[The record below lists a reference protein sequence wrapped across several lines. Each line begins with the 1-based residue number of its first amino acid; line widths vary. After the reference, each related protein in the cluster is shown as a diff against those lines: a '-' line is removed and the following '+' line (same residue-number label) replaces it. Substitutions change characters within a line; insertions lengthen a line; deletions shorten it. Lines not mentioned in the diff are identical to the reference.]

1 MTNKLETTGIS
12 DVPMFVSD
20 VLLNQVLGEELLRSG
35 GSGGAGGAGGAG
47 GSGGAGGGEEGLAR
61 VLSTLDLTALG
72 VGATLGVGIY
82 VLAGEVGVEQWVVEL
97 LSGFAGVPTL
107 IFK

>member
-1 MTNKLETTGIS
+1 MTNKLETRGIS
-12 DVPMFVSD
+12 DVPKFVSD
-20 VLLNQVLGEELLRSG
+20 VCLNQVLGEQLLR
-35 GSGGAGGAGGAG
+35 SGGAGGAGGAGAGGSGGTG

-82 VLAGEVGVEQWVVEL
+82 VLAGEVGVEQ
-97 LSGFAGVPTL
+97 
-107 IFK
+107 

>member
-12 DVPMFVSD
+12 AVPKCVSD
-20 VLLNQVLGEELLRSG
+20 VCLNQVLGEQLLR
-35 GSGGAGGAGGAG
+35 SGGAGGA
-47 GSGGAGGGEEGLAR
+47 GGAGGGEEGLAR

-82 VLAGEVGVEQWVVEL
+82 VLAGEVRVEQ
-97 LSGFAGVPTL
+97 
-107 IFK
+107 

>member
-35 GSGGAGGAGGAG
+35 GSGGAGGAGE
-47 GSGGAGGGEEGLAR
+47 GEEGLAR

-82 VLAGEVGVEQWVVEL
+82 VLAGEVRVEQSVVEL
-97 LSGFAGVPTL
+97 PQTNIIHFFNMK
-107 IFK
+107 I

>member
-1 MTNKLETTGIS
+1 MTNKLETRGIS
-12 DVPMFVSD
+12 AVPMFVSD
-20 VLLNQVLGEELLRSG
+20 VCLNQVLGEQLLRSG
-35 GSGGAGGAGGAG
+35 GAGGG

-82 VLAGEVGVEQWVVEL
+82 VLAGEVGVEQ
-97 LSGFAGVPTL
+97 
-107 IFK
+107 

>member
-1 MTNKLETTGIS
+1 MTNKLKTTGIS
-12 DVPMFVSD
+12 DVPIFVSD
-20 VLLNQVLGEELLRSG
+20 VCLNQVLGEQLLRSG
-35 GSGGAGGAGGAG
+35 GAVGAVGAGGAGAG

-82 VLAGEVGVEQWVVEL
+82 VLAGEVGVEQ
-97 LSGFAGVPTL
+97 
-107 IFK
+107 

>member
-1 MTNKLETTGIS
+1 MPSLS
-12 DVPMFVSD
+12 DVC
-20 VLLNQVLGEELLRSG
+20 LNQVLGEELLRSG
-35 GSGGAGGAGGAG
+35 GAGGG

-82 VLAGEVGVEQWVVEL
+82 VLAGEVGVEQ
-97 LSGFAGVPTL
+97 
-107 IFK
+107 

>member
-12 DVPMFVSD
+12 SVPKFVSD
-20 VLLNQVLGEELLRSG
+20 VCLNQVLGEELLRSG
-35 GSGGAGGAGGAG
+35 GAGGAGGVGAGGAGGAG
-47 GSGGAGGGEEGLAR
+47 AGGAGGSGGGEEGLAR

-82 VLAGEVGVEQWVVEL
+82 VLAGEVGVEQ
-97 LSGFAGVPTL
+97 
-107 IFK
+107 

>member
-35 GSGGAGGAGGAG
+35 GSGGAGGAGE
-47 GSGGAGGGEEGLAR
+47 GEEGLAR

-82 VLAGEVGVEQWVVEL
+82 VLAGEVSVEQ
-97 LSGFAGVPTL
+97 
-107 IFK
+107 

>member
-1 MTNKLETTGIS
+1 MTNKLETIGIS
-12 DVPMFVSD
+12 DVPMFNSD
-20 VLLNQVLGEELLRSG
+20 VCLNQVLGEQLLRSG
-35 GSGGAGGAGGAG
+35 GAVGAGGAGAG

-82 VLAGEVGVEQWVVEL
+82 VLAGEVRVQQ
-97 LSGFAGVPTL
+97 
-107 IFK
+107 

>member
-12 DVPMFVSD
+12 AVPKFVSD
-20 VLLNQVLGEELLRSG
+20 VCLNQVLGEQLLR
-35 GSGGAGGAGGAG
+35 SGGAGGAGGAG
-47 GSGGAGGGEEGLAR
+47 AGGSGGGEEGLAR

-82 VLAGEVGVEQWVVEL
+82 VLAGEVRAEQWAVEL
-97 LSGFAGVPTL
+97 PINI
-107 IFK
+107 IFSFNMNV

>member
-1 MTNKLETTGIS
+1 MTNRLESTGIS

-20 VLLNQVLGEELLRSG
+20 VCLNQVLGEQLLR
-35 GSGGAGGAGGAG
+35 SGGAGGAGGAG
-47 GSGGAGGGEEGLAR
+47 AGGSGGTGGSGGGEEGLAR

-82 VLAGEVGVEQWVVEL
+82 VLAGEVGVEQ
-97 LSGFAGVPTL
+97 
-107 IFK
+107 

>member
-20 VLLNQVLGEELLRSG
+20 VCLNQVLGEQLLRSG
-35 GSGGAGGAGGAG
+35 GA
-47 GSGGAGGGEEGLAR
+47 GGAGGGEEGLAR

-82 VLAGEVGVEQWVVEL
+82 VLAGEVGVEQWAVEL
-97 LSGFAGVPTL
+97 PINIILFFNMK
-107 IFK
+107 I

>member
-1 MTNKLETTGIS
+1 M
-12 DVPMFVSD
+12 
-20 VLLNQVLGEELLRSG
+20 LRSG
-35 GSGGAGGAGGAG
+35 GAVGAVGAGGAGAG

-82 VLAGEVGVEQWVVEL
+82 VLAGEVGVEQ
-97 LSGFAGVPTL
+97 
-107 IFK
+107 

>member
-1 MTNKLETTGIS
+1 
-12 DVPMFVSD
+12 MFVSD

-35 GSGGAGGAGGAG
+35 GSGGAGGAGGSGGSG

-82 VLAGEVGVEQWVVEL
+82 VLAGEVRVEQSVVEL
-97 LSGFAGVPTL
+97 P
-107 IFK
+107 

>member
-12 DVPMFVSD
+12 AVPKFVSD
-20 VLLNQVLGEELLRSG
+20 VCLNQVLGEQLLRSG
-35 GSGGAGGAGGAG
+35 GAGGG

-82 VLAGEVGVEQWVVEL
+82 VLAGEVGVEQ
-97 LSGFAGVPTL
+97 
-107 IFK
+107 

>member
-35 GSGGAGGAGGAG
+35 GSGGAGGP
-47 GSGGAGGGEEGLAR
+47 
-61 VLSTLDLTALG
+61 
-72 VGATLGVGIY
+72 GAT
-82 VLAGEVGVEQWVVEL
+82 
-97 LSGFAGVPTL
+97 SGAQRVRKPSIVRQSSKEKLQEHLRF
-107 IFK
+107 

>member
-12 DVPMFVSD
+12 AVPKFVSD
-20 VLLNQVLGEELLRSG
+20 VCLNQVLGEQLLR
-35 GSGGAGGAGGAG
+35 SGGAGGAGGAG
-47 GSGGAGGGEEGLAR
+47 AGGSGGAGGTGAAGGGEEGLAR

-82 VLAGEVGVEQWVVEL
+82 VLAGEVGVEQ
-97 LSGFAGVPTL
+97 
-107 IFK
+107 

>member
-20 VLLNQVLGEELLRSG
+20 VCLNQVLGEQLLRSG
-35 GSGGAGGAGGAG
+35 GAGGG
-47 GSGGAGGGEEGLAR
+47 GSDGAGGGEEGLAR

-82 VLAGEVGVEQWVVEL
+82 VLAGEVGVEQ
-97 LSGFAGVPTL
+97 
-107 IFK
+107 

>member
-12 DVPMFVSD
+12 AVPKFVSD
-20 VLLNQVLGEELLRSG
+20 VCLNQVLGEQLLRSG
-35 GSGGAGGAGGAG
+35 GAVGAGGAGAG
-47 GSGGAGGGEEGLAR
+47 GSGGTGGGEEGLAR

-82 VLAGEVGVEQWVVEL
+82 VLAGEVGVEQ
-97 LSGFAGVPTL
+97 
-107 IFK
+107 

>member
-1 MTNKLETTGIS
+1 MTNRLESTGIS

-20 VLLNQVLGEELLRSG
+20 VCLNQVLGEQLLR
-35 GSGGAGGAGGAG
+35 SGGAGGAGGAG
-47 GSGGAGGGEEGLAR
+47 AGGSGGTGGSGGGEGGLAR

-82 VLAGEVGVEQWVVEL
+82 VLAGEVGVEQ
-97 LSGFAGVPTL
+97 
-107 IFK
+107 

>member
-1 MTNKLETTGIS
+1 MTNKLETRGIS
-12 DVPMFVSD
+12 DVPKFVSD
-20 VLLNQVLGEELLRSG
+20 VCLNQVLGEQLLRSG
-35 GSGGAGGAGGAG
+35 GAVGAVGAGGAGAG

-82 VLAGEVGVEQWVVEL
+82 VLAGEVGVEQ
-97 LSGFAGVPTL
+97 
-107 IFK
+107 